1 MSIGVYLF
9 YKAIAV
15 YLGTSFV
22 LRLLGLLLS
31 TVVGIIIYIV
41 SIKIFRVEE
50 YAYFIGK
57 LKDKVGRS
65 MGK

>member
-22 LRLLGLLLS
+22 LKLLGLLLS
-31 TVVGIIIYIV
+31 TVVGIIIY
-41 SIKIFRVEE
+41 SI
-50 YAYFIGK
+50 Y
-57 LKDKVGRS
+57 
-65 MGK
+65 